1 MNGEKT
7 PDAFAAE
14 RCRIEIERQLAPDA
28 FGRPLEV
35 HALLESTNDRA
46 KALARS
52 GAPEGA
58 AVLALAQSRGRGQ
71 HGRAWVSP
79 PGKGVYLSVVFR
91 PALPARRGLE
101 LPMVAALAAADVLV
115 AAGLAD
121 VRVKAPN
128 DVYARGRKIGGVLI
142 EPSIAGG
149 RIEFAVA
156 GIGLNLSQTED
167 DWRDAGLEGR
177 ATSCRMEGAAI
188 SLAEAAARLLEALA
202 RTYQEWREGGSAL
215 RARWMELGGAP
226 PDTAGS
232 TPPG

>member
-1 MNGEKT
+1 MNSEKT
-7 PDAFAAE
+7 PEVLEAE
-14 RCRIEIERQLAPDA
+14 RCRVEIERRLAPGA
-28 FGRPLEV
+28 FGHPLEV

-79 PGKGVYLSVVFR
+79 PGKGVYLSVVLR
-91 PALPARRGLE
+91 PVLAARRGLE
-101 LPMVAALAAADVLV
+101 LPMVAALAAVDVLA
-115 AAGLAD
+115 AAGVAD

-128 DVYARGRKIGGVLI
+128 DVYARGRKIAGVLI
-142 EPSIAGG
+142 EPSIARG

-156 GIGLNLSQTED
+156 GVGLNLSQSED

-177 ATSCRMEGAAI
+177 ATSCRLEGAAV
-188 SLAEAAARLLEALA
+188 SVPEAAARLLAALA
-202 RTYQEWREGGSAL
+202 RTYQAWRGDGAPAL
-215 RARWMELGGAP
+215 RARWTELGGAP
-226 PDTAGS
+226 PK
-232 TPPG
+232 